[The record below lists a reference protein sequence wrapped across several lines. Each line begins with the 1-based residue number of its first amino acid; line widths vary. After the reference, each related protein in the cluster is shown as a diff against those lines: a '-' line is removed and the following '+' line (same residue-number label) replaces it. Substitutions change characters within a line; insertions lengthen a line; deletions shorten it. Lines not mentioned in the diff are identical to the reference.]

1 MTKREQEQLERLL
14 AKKQAEEQH
23 DHDFFA
29 EVRRRRA
36 EVLRVLDVD
45 AEAVQMVQR
54 HAVEI
59 GISERQL
66 CDFVCKIRPEWIRR
80 NLDNVPSP

>member
-45 AEAVQMVQR
+45 PEAVQMIRTRAAEV
-54 HAVEI
+54 

-66 CDFVCKIRPEWIRR
+66 CDFIYKIKKEWIQRH
-80 NLDNVPSP
+80 LDSVPLA

>member
-14 AKKQAEEQH
+14 AKKQQEEQH

-29 EVRRRRA
+29 EVRRRRT

-45 AEAVQMVQR
+45 AEMVQAIQTR
-54 HAVEI
+54 AAEV

-66 CDFVCKIRPEWIRR
+66 CDHVCNISVEWMRENWR
-80 NLDNVPSP
+80 TSH

>member
-14 AKKQAEEQH
+14 AKKRTEEQH

-36 EVLRVLDVD
+36 EVLRVLDVNV
-45 AEAVQMVQR
+45 EVVRMIQTR
-54 HAVEI
+54 AVEI
-59 GISERQL
+59 GVSERQL
-66 CDFVCKIRPEWIRR
+66 CDAMYKIRPEWIKQS
-80 NLDNVPSP
+80 LSHVPSA